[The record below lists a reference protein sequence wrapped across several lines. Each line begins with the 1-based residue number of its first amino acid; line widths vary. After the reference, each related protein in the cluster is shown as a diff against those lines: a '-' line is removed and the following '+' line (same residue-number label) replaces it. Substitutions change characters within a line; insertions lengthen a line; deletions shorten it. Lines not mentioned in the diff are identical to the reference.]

1 MAKLPP
7 RLRGKSTKARLGRL
21 NRRIKGVKKRYNE
34 GGGVSPS
41 GRPPGLDKL
50 TARRKVLQNK
60 FSDEQKA
67 KSNKKTWNTLSDP
80 TATLSGKPLMRS
92 ARALE
97 KLTSRPGIDA
107 KRTEIKLNR
116 AATDR
121 DVTKLGNMGGRL
133 KTQLDGLSTTMDQ
146 YGKEAYTRAQDSN
159 AEMNQRLTASAD
171 EAKNRLNSLQGSVLG
186 EQISNLTGQGVS
198 ASGSGSGQVMG
209 QFAQMQQQSQAN
221 RTQATADL
229 AAKMAQA
236 NLMTTEA
243 GTTAAKN
250 TLNNQAISV
259 QRNIAT
265 RSADRMF
272 EGSQNEARAQAEL
285 ATLKGLRGAELVNQ
299 IMKLRGTEREFIS
312 EKERN
317 ATERFIANTQAR
329 NNARELAIKQYGEE
343 TDRYSALNDDSSGGG
358 SGGSGGGGGGD
369 DNDARL
375 NRSEFKQGLAAAEEY
390 RKSGKMSNGKVTDW
404 REFLNEVES
413 AEGLSWTPRERAQ
426 FKRRY
431 KKYLTRKG

>member
-34 GGGVSPS
+34 GGGVSP
-41 GRPPGLDKL
+41 GGKPPGLDKL

-67 KSNKKTWNTLSDP
+67 KSNKQTWNTLSDP
-80 TATLSGKPLMRS
+80 MASLSGKSLMRG

-116 AATDR
+116 QSTDR

-133 KTQLDGLSTTMDQ
+133 KTQLDGLSTTMDR

-171 EAKNRLNSLQGSVLG
+171 DAKNRLNSLQGSVLG

-299 IMKLRGTEREFIS
+299 IMKLRGTEREFVGQR
-312 EKERN
+312 E
-317 ATERFIANTQAR
+317 
-329 NNARELAIKQYGEE
+329 ELANQRFAARAAARKDQLDAANDAYGEE
-343 TDRYSALNDDSSGGG
+343 TDRMNAQTNRIEANNDGG
-358 SGGSGGGGGGD
+358 SGGSGGSSGGD
-369 DNDARL
+369 NNDQRL
-375 NRSEFKQGLAAAEEY
+375 SRAEFKQGWAAAEDY
-390 RKSGKMSNGKVTDW
+390 RGRGNGRITNWPDFLDKV
-404 REFLNEVES
+404 EQ
-413 AEGLSWTPRERAQ
+413 AEGLSWTPRERRQ
-426 FKRRY
+426 FKNRY
-431 KKYLTRKG
+431 QKWLSKQ